1 MPATVHGEGQGAARV
16 AVGAGVMLRQTREA
30 QGLTREALAART
42 RLELRVID
50 ALEREDYTSLAA
62 PAFVKGYIRSIAKE
76 LHIDPAPVLAQYA
89 QYVQLEEP
97 ALADFS
103 TRSPVQIT
111 SSSTLMRGV
120 SIALL
125 ALVVALVAVWWRR
138 NYQAEHESPAA
149 LAKLAAQAKTEIATD
164 PATPLPYTY
173 TIVDHSTQPLD
184 PVNSWR
190 HQTDGTTPPAAAADA
205 GTAPV
210 ATDPAAPAP
219 APAAPLETVP
229 NPPSHAAGELVLDGD
244 NDAWVEVSDVA
255 GKRLFFGMLKAAQH
269 VAVTGKAPYDLVI
282 GNAAA
287 VKVTFRGAAV
297 DVRAHAVNG
306 IARFALGDP
315 N

>member
-50 ALEREDYTSLAA
+50 ALEREDYSSLAA
-62 PAFVKGYIRSIAKE
+62 SAFVKGYIRSIAKE

-97 ALADFS
+97 ALADFT

-149 LAKLAAQAKTEIATD
+149 LAKLAAQAKIAIATD

-205 GTAPV
+205 GTAPA
-210 ATDPAAPAP
+210 ATDPAASAP
-219 APAAPLETVP
+219 TAPPETAA
-229 NPPSHAAGELVLDGD
+229 NPPSEATGELVLDGD

-297 DVRAHAVNG
+297 DVHAHAING

>member
-16 AVGAGVMLRQTREA
+16 AIGAGVMLRQTREA

-50 ALEREDYTSLAA
+50 ALEREDYNSLAA
-62 PAFVKGYIRSIAKE
+62 SAFVKGYIRSIAKE

-97 ALADFS
+97 ALADFT

-125 ALVVALVAVWWRR
+125 ALVLVLVAVWWRR

-190 HQTDGTTPPAAAADA
+190 HQTDGTTPPAAADA
-205 GTAPV
+205 KTAPL
-210 ATDPAAPAP
+210 ATDVAAL
-219 APAAPLETVP
+219 APAAPPEPVP
-229 NPPSHAAGELVLDGD
+229 NLPSDAAGELVLDGD

-287 VKVTFRGAAV
+287 VKVTFRGATV

>member
-50 ALEREDYTSLAA
+50 ALEREDYNSLAA
-62 PAFVKGYIRSIAKE
+62 SAFVKGYIRSIAKE

-97 ALADFS
+97 ALADFT

-164 PATPLPYTY
+164 PASPLPYTY

-190 HQTDGTTPPAAAADA
+190 HQTDGTTPPAAAAEAD
-205 GTAPV
+205 TAPV
-210 ATDPAAPAP
+210 ATDPVTSAPT
-219 APAAPLETVP
+219 APLEAVA
-229 NPPSHAAGELVLDGD
+229 NPPSEATGELVLDGD

-297 DVRAHAVNG
+297 DVRARAVNG

>member
-1 MPATVHGEGQGAARV
+1 MPATIHGEGQGAARV

-30 QGLTREALAART
+30 QSLTREALAART

-50 ALEREDYTSLAA
+50 ALEREDYSSLAA
-62 PAFVKGYIRSIAKE
+62 SAFVKGYIRSIAKE

-97 ALADFS
+97 ALADFT

-190 HQTDGTTPPAAAADA
+190 HQ
-205 GTAPV
+205 
-210 ATDPAAPAP
+210 
-219 APAAPLETVP
+219 
-229 NPPSHAAGELVLDGD
+229 
-244 NDAWVEVSDVA
+244 
-255 GKRLFFGMLKAAQH
+255 
-269 VAVTGKAPYDLVI
+269 I
-282 GNAAA
+282 G
-287 VKVTFRGAAV
+287 
-297 DVRAHAVNG
+297 RAHV
-306 IARFALGDP
+306 
-315 N
+315 

>member
-1 MPATVHGEGQGAARV
+1 MPATIHGEGQGAARV

-30 QGLTREALAART
+30 QSLTREALAART

-50 ALEREDYTSLAA
+50 ALEREDYSSLAA
-62 PAFVKGYIRSIAKE
+62 SAFVKGYIRSIAKE

-97 ALADFS
+97 ALADFT

-149 LAKLAAQAKTEIATD
+149 LAKLAAQAKTEIATN

-190 HQTDGTTPPAAAADA
+190 HQTDGTTPPAAAAEA
-205 GTAPV
+205 GTAPA
-210 ATDPAAPAP
+210 ATDPAASAP
-219 APAAPLETVP
+219 TAPLEAVP
-229 NPPSHAAGELVLDGD
+229 NPPSEATGELVLDGD

-297 DVRAHAVNG
+297 DVHAHAING

-315 N
+315 D